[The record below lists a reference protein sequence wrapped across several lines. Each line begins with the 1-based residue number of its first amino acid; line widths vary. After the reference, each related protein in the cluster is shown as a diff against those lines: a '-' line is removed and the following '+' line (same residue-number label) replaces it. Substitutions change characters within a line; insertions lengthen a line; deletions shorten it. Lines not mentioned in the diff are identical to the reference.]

1 MNANF
6 DIVNKNLKE
15 CWSYYA
21 EYRETFRKNNY
32 SDREPQD
39 FLDWC
44 YEELYECPN
53 CNCVVLKDEQT
64 RMCDPLNPDNVCDDC
79 IENGGYYE

>member
-1 MNANF
+1 MNVNYE
-6 DIVNKNLKE
+6 IVDRNLKE
-15 CWSYYA
+15 CWDYYK
-21 EYRETFRKNNY
+21 EYREEFRKNNY
-32 SDREPQD
+32 SDKEPQD

-44 YEELYECPN
+44 YEELYECHN
-53 CNCVVLKDEQT
+53 CGEIVLKDEQT

>member
-1 MNANF
+1 MNANYE
-6 DIVNKNLKE
+6 IVDRNLKE
-15 CWSYYA
+15 CWEYYK
-21 EYRETFRKNNY
+21 EYRENFFKENY
-32 SDREPQD
+32 SDTKIQD

-44 YEELYECPN
+44 YDNLYECPN
-53 CNCVVLKDEQT
+53 CGDIVLLDEQT